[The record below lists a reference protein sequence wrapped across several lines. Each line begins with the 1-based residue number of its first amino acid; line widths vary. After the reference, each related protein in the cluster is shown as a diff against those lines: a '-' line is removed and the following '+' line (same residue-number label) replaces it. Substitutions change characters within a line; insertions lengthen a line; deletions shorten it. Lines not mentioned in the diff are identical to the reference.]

1 MGQKRDQIQKNCV
14 IQLKTI
20 TNILLLM
27 GPYHTPGAMQRAGL
41 KMRCVQAH
49 CYLKKLKSVP
59 LTNSNLVSKYFLYN
73 NKFILYIAFPKLKG
87 PSQ

>member
-1 MGQKRDQIQKNCV
+1 MSHRVNTIKN
-14 IQLKTI
+14 KTI
-20 TNILLLM
+20 KNVLLIT

-49 CYLKKLKSVP
+49 CYLKQLKYCAIDQLKP
-59 LTNSNLVSKYFLYN
+59 GLKYFLYN
-73 NKFILYIAFPKLKG
+73 NKFILYIAFPKLKD